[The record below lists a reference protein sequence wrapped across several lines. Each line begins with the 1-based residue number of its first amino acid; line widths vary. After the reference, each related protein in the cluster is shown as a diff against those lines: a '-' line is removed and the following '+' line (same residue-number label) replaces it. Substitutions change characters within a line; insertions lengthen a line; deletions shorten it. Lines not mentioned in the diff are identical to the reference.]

1 MRALDDPTSY
11 LLAPGS
17 FGTLAGIGSN
27 GASPVWDSCLVV
39 LITYYL
45 PLQYRPGACRLSWL
59 LTQHML
65 IPLVGQLVWVITY
78 GVPPQL
84 YEDYIPSQKKKGCAF
99 THEVAP
105 VGKEEWY
112 RGNATDPHGTI
123 VPKPVDVYWVK
134 PDPSVWGV

>member
-1 MRALDDPTSY
+1 
-11 LLAPGS
+11 
-17 FGTLAGIGSN
+17 
-27 GASPVWDSCLVV
+27 
-39 LITYYL
+39 
-45 PLQYRPGACRLSWL
+45 
-59 LTQHML
+59 ML